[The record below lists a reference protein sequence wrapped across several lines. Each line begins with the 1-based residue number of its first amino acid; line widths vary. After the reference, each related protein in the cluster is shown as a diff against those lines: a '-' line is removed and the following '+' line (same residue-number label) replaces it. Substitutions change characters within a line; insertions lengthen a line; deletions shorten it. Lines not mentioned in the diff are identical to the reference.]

1 MLPLLSPIIQT
12 FAATSTLCPKPTL
25 FGLESWYA
33 YLPFSWSSITGHCEV
48 SFPTDPKTNT
58 VLVISAHSGFLLI
71 GLAILDDLIRI
82 AAMVAVGYVI
92 YGGIQYMTGN
102 GSPDSVKRAQS
113 TIINALI
120 GLVIAILAA
129 SIVSYI
135 GNSLG

>member
-1 MLPLLSPIIQT
+1 MLPTIIQT
-12 FAATSTLCPKPTL
+12 FAAATSTVCNKPTL

-33 YLPFSWSSITGHCEV
+33 YLPFSWSSITDHCEV
-48 SFPTDPKTNT
+48 NFPTGPMQ
-58 VLVISAHSGFLLI
+58 VLGAHSAFLGI
-71 GLAILDDLIRI
+71 GLAILDDLIRV
-82 AAMVAVGYVI
+82 AALVAVGYVI

-113 TIINALI
+113 TIINALV